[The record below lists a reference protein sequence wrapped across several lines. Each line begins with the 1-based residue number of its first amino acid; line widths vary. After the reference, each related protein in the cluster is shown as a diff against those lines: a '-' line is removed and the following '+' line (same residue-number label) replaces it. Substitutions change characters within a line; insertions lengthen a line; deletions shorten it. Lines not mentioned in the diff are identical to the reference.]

1 MTNDERHVASMG
13 LLPLEA
19 RKTPIT
25 VVGAGSTGSFTVLA
39 LAKMGFGNITVWD
52 FDTVELHN
60 VDNQVYGS
68 KHIGMS
74 KVDALEAVILEL
86 ADVSMTAYDFPF
98 NGDMP
103 LLAEEIVIFATD
115 SIDSR
120 KDAWEKIKYHPFRAL
135 IDSRMAA
142 EQFSVYTVDPKDF
155 LQQKKYEQTFFPA
168 SEAVAERCTEKSIM
182 YTPLILGGVIANQV
196 KRILAGNTVKPAITM
211 SMKEYQIVF
220 M

>member
-1 MTNDERHVASMG
+1 MSNDERHVASMG
-13 LLPLEA
+13 LLPLKV

-25 VVGAGSTGSFTVLA
+25 IIGAGSTGSFTTLA
-39 LAKMGFGNITVWD
+39 LAKMGFGRITVWD

-60 VDNQVYGS
+60 VDNQLYGEDMV
-68 KHIGMS
+68 GFS
-74 KVDALEAVILEL
+74 KVAALEEIISRL
-86 ADVSMTAYDFPF
+86 AGVNITPWDFMY
-98 NGDMP
+98 N
-103 LLAEEIVIFATD
+103 LAEPISADEIIILATD
-115 SIDSR
+115 SIGSR
-120 KDAWEKIKYHPFRAL
+120 REIWDAIKFKPFKAL

-142 EQFSVYTVDPKDF
+142 EQFSVYTINP
-155 LQQKKYEQTFFPA
+155 QIYTEQKGYELTFFPA

>member
-1 MTNDERHVASMG
+1 MG

-25 VVGAGSTGSFTVLA
+25 VIGAGSTGSFTVLA

-60 VDNQVYGS
+60 VDNQVYGPNMV
-68 KHIGMS
+68 GFS
-74 KVDALEAVILEL
+74 KVAALEEVISQL
-86 ADVSMTAYDFPF
+86 AGVCITPWDFPF
-98 NGDMP
+98 P
-103 LLAEEIVIFATD
+103 LTEPVKPNEIVILATD
-115 SIDSR
+115 SITSR
-120 KDAWEKIKYHPFRAL
+120 REIWDAIKFSPFRAL

-142 EQFSVYTVDPKDF
+142 EQFSVYTVDPKNYTD
-155 LQQKKYEQTFFPA
+155 QMRYEQTFFPA